1 MPTLDPGR
9 RRILTGLLG
18 LGSLALAS
26 CAAQRQSP
34 PTPASTP
41 APDAASA
48 PTVGSSPS
56 PTPTAA
62 SFPTRTQVLAR
73 HKGQP
78 AGEFGLEVT
87 GIELGLPAKARGAA
101 LSFDACG
108 GPGGEGY
115 DAALI
120 KALRQHQAPATLF
133 INRRWA
139 KANTSLVRELA
150 ADPLFEIAN
159 HGTTHAPL
167 ATRGQSAYGI
177 PGTADSGAA
186 YDEVMDNQHYLADKF
201 GIQARFFRSGTAHMD
216 ELGAALCREVGLIP
230 MNFTVNLDAGATFP
244 AGTVTAQTMLLAAGD
259 VGIGHFNRPGSGTAA
274 GVAHALPGL
283 LENLAS
289 AKLSLLKLSEAFAP
303 AGS

>member
-1 MPTLDPGR
+1 MNNPDPAR
-9 RRILTGLLG
+9 RTILTGLLG
-18 LGSLALAS
+18 IGTMVFAS
-26 CAAQRQSP
+26 CAADSQP
-34 PTPASTP
+34 PRTTPSFATSTASTAPDPTATP
-41 APDAASA
+41 APVPGRAEILSRY
-48 PTVGSSPS
+48 T
-56 PTPTAA
+56 
-62 SFPTRTQVLAR
+62 
-73 HKGQP
+73 GQP
-78 AGEFGLEVT
+78 AGEFGLEVK
-87 GIELGLPAKARGAA
+87 GIELGMPAKARGAA

-139 KANTSLVRELA
+139 SANTSLVRELA

-186 YDEVMDNQHYLADKF
+186 YDEVMDNQHYLADEF
-201 GIQARFFRSGTAHMD
+201 GIQPRFFRSGTAHMD

-230 MNFTVNLDAGATFP
+230 MNFTVNLDAGATFR
-244 AGTVTAQTMLLAAGD
+244 AATVTAQTMLLAAGD
-259 VGIGHFNRPGSGTAA
+259 VGIGHFNRPASGTAA

-283 LENLAS
+283 LENLVS